1 MQTYEIQEAT
11 VTEKL
16 ASIAA
21 TGTQRW
27 EWACA
32 SRTSEVC

>member
-16 ASIAA
+16 ASVAEAWHAA

-27 EWACA
+27 EW
-32 SRTSEVC
+32 